1 VTKKGKIN
9 HQRVFA
15 SRDRQGYYV
24 VIKSKNG
31 EKNTKVEAKG
41 GIGNLITKVTG
52 QLELKHPC
60 PGRKYSE
67 LYMTNKVEG
76 YLPSPDDESSSD
88 KDDQEVGDPVSND
101 ISDDD

>member
-1 VTKKGKIN
+1 VNKKGKIN

>member
-24 VIKSKNG
+24 TIKSKNG
-31 EKNTKVEAKG
+31 EKNKKIEAKG
-41 GIGNLITKVTG
+41 GIGNLLNKIKG
-52 QLELKHPC
+52 ELDLKLPC
-60 PGRKYSE
+60 PGRKYNE
-67 LYMTNKVEG
+67 LFMTNKVEG

-88 KDDQEVGDPVSND
+88 KDNQEVSSDNN
-101 ISDDD
+101 DDD